1 MRNFGSYKKPY
12 SKDRGGQFLLLKG
25 LDDAQKKIQKIVSKL
40 DESSNFV
47 STSIHISYGLVNL

>member
-12 SKDRGGQFLLLKG
+12 GKDSGGQSLLLKG
-25 LDDAQKKIQKIVSKL
+25 LDNTQKKIQKIVSKL
-40 DESSNFV
+40 DESSNF